1 MDPFSSDLF
10 NVFNE
15 SSNAPKK
22 RKAIDE
28 LASEAQK
35 EKDEAR
41 QVKKQKMS
49 SLDLNNDE
57 VDDDDEEEAMVTT
70 TTTTTTTTT
79 DEQQS
84 NNATSNNNNEAEAA
98 AAALIVSNPKLN
110 SHTVI
115 DATINAK
122 LGEKN
127 ACLHEVALPVDF
139 REKNPQITDEDLHNM
154 LYEVAPHTLLPNYKP
169 AKEYPFTLDS
179 FQREAVNAI
188 EKSQSVLVSAH
199 TSAGKTAVAEYAIA
213 KSLKNGSRVV
223 YTSPIKALS
232 NQKYREL
239 QEEFEDVGLMT
250 GDVTI
255 SPNASCIVMTTEI
268 LRSMLYRGS
277 ELLNEV
283 AWVIFDEV
291 HYMRDKERGV
301 VWEET
306 LILLPNSVRYVFL
319 SATIPNAMEFAEWIA
334 KLKGQ
339 PVHVVYT
346 DYRPTPL
353 QHYIYPSGGDGIH
366 LVVDGKSGFKDDAF
380 RKAVETLNNTNA
392 AAAAQNGGGTEGG
405 PSSSGGGGGRMTG
418 KQLKEI
424 QGNNVYRLVNMIM
437 KRNFQ
442 PVIVFSFSRK
452 DCENRALAMSKLDLL
467 NGDEEEVAL
476 VEEVFHNAID
486 ALSED
491 DRKLPQVEHMLPL
504 LKKGIGI
511 HHSGLL
517 PIIKEVIEILF
528 QEGLVKVLFATET
541 FAMGLNMPARTVLFT
556 NFEKF
561 DGKDFRIVTSGEYIQ
576 MSGRAGRRGIDD
588 KGIVILMMEKEIEIN
603 TAKQMMSGLPDALN
617 SSFHLSYYMILNLLR
632 VEEISPQYIMERSFY
647 QYQSEK
653 QRPALEEELKKLE
666 KQHSE
671 FNISQEQQVA
681 SYYRIRHELTDLKR
695 KIQQEVNKPAYC
707 LNFVNTGRLV
717 RVNGNT
723 ANDNSDSTVDENW
736 GWGVIVNFQKKKNV
750 MNSTSI
756 KELKA
761 SDYTVDILLQCAP
774 NSDGRPRPFN
784 RRKLE
789 AELKAK
795 QEAEDKKK
803 KKKANN
809 KKNNNSTVEV
819 EPDYV
824 ILPVDLS
831 YVEQWS
837 SIRIYMNKNLKSRDA
852 MESCYARVSES
863 EKRLKNKGGIP
874 LLDPIEDMKIPAAM
888 LQETI
893 QKVETLEQRMLAN
906 PIHDSETCEE
916 LYNLYIQKAKIE
928 REMGDLKKRIRD
940 AGQLALKEDL
950 KKMTRV
956 LRRLG
961 CISNPEET
969 NNGDNRSKDKANAGV
984 IQVKGRVACEISSAD
999 ELVITEL
1006 IFNGILNDLNPEQVV
1021 ALMSCCAFQEGG
1033 TVKKDNG
1040 ANNLPEVLKKP
1051 YEELIK
1057 AAKRVAQV
1065 SIESKIE
1072 MDEEEYV
1079 NSFSPELMNVTYAWC
1094 HGAKFHEICKMT
1106 EVFEGSIVRVMR
1118 RLEELLR
1125 QMCAA
1130 AKAIGDSVL
1139 EAKLNEGINKLK
1151 RDIVFSS
1158 SLYL

>member
-1 MDPFSSDLF
+1 MDPFTGDLF
-10 NVFNE
+10 SVFNVN
-15 SSNAPKK
+15 SFNNAPKK
-22 RKAIDE
+22 RKNIEE
-28 LASEAQK
+28 LAEEAKLEALSSNQDSRKKKKLSTSSKNTMDLNVEVIEVSDEDAIVETSANGPNEKIVKQK
-35 EKDEAR
+35 ESE
-41 QVKKQKMS
+41 M
-49 SLDLNNDE
+49 
-57 VDDDDEEEAMVTT
+57 EEEKKVIS
-70 TTTTTTTTT
+70 T
-79 DEQQS
+79 D
-84 NNATSNNNNEAEAA
+84 NET
-98 AAALIVSNPKLN
+98 PKAVVV
-110 SHTVI
+110 SHTTPTTII
-115 DATINAK
+115 DASMNAK

-127 ACLHEVALPVDF
+127 ACLHEVALPPDF
-139 REKNPQITDEDLHNM
+139 RQKLGADVTDEDVHKM
-154 LYEVAPHTLLPNYKP
+154 LFDPAPHTLLPDYKP
-169 AKEYPFTLDS
+169 AKQYPFTLDA
-179 FQREAVNAI
+179 FQEEAVKSI
-188 EKSQSVLVSAH
+188 ERGQSVLVSAH

-213 KSLKNGSRVV
+213 LSLKKGSRVV

-306 LILLPNSVRYVFL
+306 LILLPNTVRYVFL

-366 LVVDGKSGFKDDAF
+366 LVVDGKTGFREEAF
-380 RKAVETLNNTNA
+380 RLAIEALNNTNA
-392 AAAAQNGGGTEGG
+392 AVLQPNGEGG
-405 PSSSGGGGGRMTG
+405 HQTKSMGRN
-418 KQLKEI
+418 LKEI

-467 NGDEEEVAL
+467 NGDEEEISL

-491 DRKLPQVEHMLPL
+491 DKKLPQVEHMLPL

-541 FAMGLNMPARTVLFT
+541 FAMGLNMPARTFLFT
-556 NFEKF
+556 SCEKF
-561 DGKDFRIVTSGEYIQ
+561 DGRDFRYITSGEYIQ
-576 MSGRAGRRGIDD
+576 MSGRAGRRGIDE
-588 KGIVILMMEKEIEIN
+588 KGIVILMLEKEIDLN
-603 TAKQMMSGLPDALN
+603 TIKQIMSGMPDPLN

-647 QYQSEK
+647 QFQSEK
-653 QRPALEEELKKLE
+653 LRPALEAELKKLE
-666 KQHSE
+666 EEHSAIAIE
-671 FNISQEQQVA
+671 NEQQVA
-681 SYYRIRHELTDLKR
+681 SYYRVRQELMELKR

-717 RVNGNT
+717 KVNCSNT
-723 ANDNSDSTVDENW
+723 TSSTDELNSARNEDW
-736 GWGVIVNFQKKKNV
+736 GWGVIVNYQKKKNV
-750 MNSTSI
+750 MNTSSI
-756 KELKA
+756 KELKS

-774 NSDGRPRPFN
+774 NSDGKPRPFN
-784 RRKLE
+784 KDKLKNIQDGNE
-789 AELKAK
+789 QKNK
-795 QEAEDKKK
+795 NKGKKK
-803 KKKANN
+803 KKSGL
-809 KKNNNSTVEV
+809 NSDESNIK
-819 EPDYV
+819 PDYV
-824 ILPVDLS
+824 ILPVDLT
-831 YVEQWS
+831 YIEKWS
-837 SIRIYMNKNLKSRDA
+837 SIRIYMNKNLKSRDN
-852 MESCYARVSES
+852 MESCYARVAEA
-863 EKRLKNKGGIP
+863 ERRLKNSSSGIP
-874 LLDPIEDMKIPAAM
+874 LLDPIEDMKIPAEK
-888 LQETI
+888 LQDTI
-893 QKVETLEQRMLAN
+893 KRVESLEQRLVTN
-906 PIHDSETCEE
+906 EIHKHERLEE
-916 LYNLYIQKAKIE
+916 LYNAYVQKLKLEEEIS
-928 REMGDLKKRIRD
+928 DLKKRIRA

-956 LRRLG
+956 LRRLD
-961 CISNPEET
+961 CISNP
-969 NNGDNRSKDKANAGV
+969 DKTDAKSDGV
-984 IQVKGRVACEISSAD
+984 ITVKGRVACEISSAD
-999 ELVITEL
+999 ELVITEM
-1006 IFNGILNDLNPEQVV
+1006 IFNGILNDLTPEQVV

-1033 TVKKDNG
+1033 SSGGKKDSNS
-1040 ANNLPEVLKKP
+1040 ASALPEELKKP
-1051 YEELIK
+1051 YEELVK
-1057 AAKRVAQV
+1057 AAKRVAKV

-1072 MDEEEYV
+1072 MDEDEYIS
-1079 NSFSPELMNVTYAWC
+1079 SFNPELMQVTYAWC

-1106 EVFEGSIVRVMR
+1106 DVFEGSIVRVMR

-1130 AKAIGDSVL
+1130 AKAIGDEVL

-1151 RDIVFSS
+1151 KDIVFSS